1 NFDAVLR
8 MSNASPA
15 EGVHGF
21 TPTFFAGMLVRLT
34 VWSAAGSWL
43 ARQHGWVD
51 LAGTLGVVVS
61 RSWALAGVLVGAL
74 ALGAFVVRRLS
85 ECFQTVPTA
94 GLAGTAPRN
103 GVAGSFR
110 GLPGAVAAGVYGLV
124 LLLALF
130 TMADLFDWPL
140 T

>member
-1 NFDAVLR
+1 PEVRPAPRRRENQVLIRHGGVALAALLGGHVLGSITARFLRARNFDAVLR

-43 ARQHGWVD
+43 ARQHGWID

-74 ALGAFVVRRLS
+74 ALGAFVVRRL
-85 ECFQTVPTA
+85 
-94 GLAGTAPRN
+94 
-103 GVAGSFR
+103 
-110 GLPGAVAAGVYGLV
+110 
-124 LLLALF
+124 
-130 TMADLFDWPL
+130 
-140 T
+140 